1 MAYDVTKYLTK
12 GEATTPEAPAQ
23 PVPVASAATPEAATT
38 EPNAPHTFAGPHLIQ
53 DAHTGQHLVE
63 DNDGGI
69 YVLNA
74 RREVEKLPA
83 AQAGAALADS
93 TSGYIPASP
102 DAVKEHA
109 AQQKWE
115 QASLAAK
122 SDYVAR
128 QLLVGV
134 ADGVTAVPRL
144 GAKLLGASPE
154 LDQKLSGENI
164 VRKLDAALAGDETAT
179 AESEGARAL
188 APGAPGLLNTAIDVG
203 GFVLGG
209 AAGGAVAGKLAQAA
223 RVGSEAL
230 GLSTQAA
237 SKLASGAE
245 ALSLE
250 GAGAAAGR
258 GTAKLAESLGMSAEK
273 AAKLGAYADTVAQ
286 GAAIGGT
293 QAAHEAWV
301 NDEQLTAE
309 AQWHAIGLGALLGVG
324 GHATLDA
331 MRGLPRL
338 GLSAAEKVF
347 GKPRVAAELGA
358 GADASAQELAE
369 GLTGVKQPEG
379 IGGKVK
385 QLTDWMQDK
394 IQTLQAKRTG
404 AKLEDIKEYGALGPK
419 HAEAE
424 ALYKNRDTIFDQG
437 ARDLRAHLEEL
448 HSSGQELT
456 DQVADAAMKKEH
468 MARLLSDVD
477 HAPIMQLAK
486 DKAAEFQ
493 SAYENLDNV
502 SGRGRTL
509 LGKGKQLADIK
520 AAYEDAIDG
529 LANATQ
535 PADVT
540 SALDQFKRA
549 TQRAKV
555 NAEIT
560 SSRVASGVERN
571 QALARSELM
580 RDVSE
585 KTRALLE
592 DSNIFGRF
600 GEAQAAVNSRWN
612 AVLDSDRYI
621 RSQLFE
627 NTGQISQG
635 ANFGRARYEI
645 SPQKVESYLNGLGT
659 ARSERLDSYLRDNI
673 TARKALADALGEHY
687 DLAATHSV
695 AVQSTK
701 AAADKSLDLLKSLD
715 NTLRV
720 TNIYDDML
728 AKSAAAKGH
737 GSAGAAMAAMA
748 GHMLAG
754 GAGSV
759 GALAFK
765 ALDHVLS
772 NPANFTKQM
781 LLMRDAAVKLT
792 NAAEKSVGR
801 ALGSAASAGSAATE
815 VRSFGTAVRTLSSRE
830 SQEKL
835 SRRYITTASKV
846 AELAANP
853 QQAIESVANV
863 THDIE
868 HPGVQQA
875 LVSTSMNAIGFLA
888 SKLPKPLY
896 QDSVTSHE
904 QLKYVSQTDRD
915 KFMSY
920 AAAVN
925 APQDFFKDLA
935 KGMATPEQ
943 AETAAALMP
952 AAYAKAQSAAIM
964 AFAGGKVKA
973 NYQVRLNVQRMLGIQ
988 VQPTASGALQT
999 FLQQSAQQAAQQQSG
1014 GGAAPTK
1021 PKSKGAPS
1029 AATNLESSL
1038 SNLKV

>member
-1 MAYDVTKYLTK
+1 MQ
-12 GEATTPEAPAQ
+12 PAPA
-23 PVPVASAATPEAATT
+23 ASAAAPEAVA

-53 DAHTGQHLVE
+53 DAATGQHLVE

-109 AQQKWE
+109 AQQKWDE
-115 QASLAAK
+115 ASFAAK

-128 QLLVGV
+128 SFLTTL
-134 ADGVTAVPRL
+134 ADGGGAMVRL
-144 GAKLLGASPE
+144 GANVTGLGSPE

-164 VRKLDAALAGDETAT
+164 IRKLDAALAGDDVAN
-179 AESEGARAL
+179 AEDAGQRQL
-188 APGAPGLLNTAIDVG
+188 TPGAPGLLNAAIETA
-203 GFVLGG
+203 GFITGA
-209 AAGGAVAGKLAQAA
+209 AAGGQVFGAIGKAA
-223 RVGSEAL
+223 KIGGEAL
-230 GLSTQAA
+230 GLSTKAA
-237 SKLASGAE
+237 SRLAAGAE

-250 GAGAAAGR
+250 GGGAAVGR
-258 GTAKLAESLGMSAEK
+258 TTAKLAEEMGVSAEK

-331 MRGLPRL
+331 MRGLPKL

-347 GKPRVAAELGA
+347 GKPRIATELGA

-379 IGGKVK
+379 VGGKVK

-424 ALYKNRDTIFDQG
+424 ALYKNRDVIFDQG
-437 ARDLRAHLEEL
+437 AKDLRSHLEEL

-540 SALDQFKRA
+540 STLDQFKRA

-585 KTRALLE
+585 KTRTLLE
-592 DSNIFGRF
+592 DSQLFGKF

-621 RSQLFE
+621 RSQD
-627 NTGQISQG
+627 
-635 ANFGRARYEI
+635 R
-645 SPQKVESYLNGLGT
+645 
-659 ARSERLDSYLRDNI
+659 
-673 TARKALADALGEHY
+673 
-687 DLAATHSV
+687 
-695 AVQSTK
+695 
-701 AAADKSLDLLKSLD
+701 
-715 NTLRV
+715 
-720 TNIYDDML
+720 
-728 AKSAAAKGH
+728 
-737 GSAGAAMAAMA
+737 
-748 GHMLAG
+748 
-754 GAGSV
+754 
-759 GALAFK
+759 
-765 ALDHVLS
+765 
-772 NPANFTKQM
+772 
-781 LLMRDAAVKLT
+781 
-792 NAAEKSVGR
+792 KSV
-801 ALGSAASAGSAATE
+801 
-815 VRSFGTAVRTLSSRE
+815 V
-830 SQEKL
+830 
-835 SRRYITTASKV
+835 
-846 AELAANP
+846 
-853 QQAIESVANV
+853 
-863 THDIE
+863 
-868 HPGVQQA
+868 
-875 LVSTSMNAIGFLA
+875 
-888 SKLPKPLY
+888 
-896 QDSVTSHE
+896 
-904 QLKYVSQTDRD
+904 
-915 KFMSY
+915 
-920 AAAVN
+920 
-925 APQDFFKDLA
+925 
-935 KGMATPEQ
+935 
-943 AETAAALMP
+943 
-952 AAYAKAQSAAIM
+952 
-964 AFAGGKVKA
+964 
-973 NYQVRLNVQRMLGIQ
+973 
-988 VQPTASGALQT
+988 
-999 FLQQSAQQAAQQQSG
+999 
-1014 GGAAPTK
+1014 
-1021 PKSKGAPS
+1021 
-1029 AATNLESSL
+1029 
-1038 SNLKV
+1038 